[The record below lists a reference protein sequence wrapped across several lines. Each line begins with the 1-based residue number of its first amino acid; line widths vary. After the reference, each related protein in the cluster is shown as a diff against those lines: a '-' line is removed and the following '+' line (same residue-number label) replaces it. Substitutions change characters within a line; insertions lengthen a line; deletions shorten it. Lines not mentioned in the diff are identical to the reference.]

1 LAFKAQDKSTDGLLS
16 QEEFCR
22 FYKVADLK
30 WEPQIK
36 KSGFEKR
43 YDEEVNVEEH
53 TAPPNILILGQD
65 STSRLNFKRRTT
77 KTVGILESLGAVEML
92 GYTRGKVTN

>member
-1 LAFKAQDKSTDGLLS
+1 LAFKAQDKFTDGLLS
-16 QEEFCR
+16 REEFCR

-43 YDEEVNVEEH
+43 WALLDGTYANFLNRIIEKGIFEQHGLDRD
-53 TAPPNILILGQD
+53 GG
-65 STSRLNFKRRTT
+65 SRIWVWR
-77 KTVGILESLGAVEML
+77 I
-92 GYTRGKVTN
+92 